1 MPEPQLQSR
10 PLVLVTGGTSFIA
23 KWVIATLLKQD
34 YRVRTT
40 VRSLSRV
47 PEIHSALS
55 VAGVKQEQISALETV
70 YADLTKDAGWTD
82 AMKDVTYVQHIAS
95 PFPSA
100 PPASEDELIIPA
112 VQGTKRVLSGARN
125 AGVKRVVLT
134 SSVAAILY
142 GDANQSKKT
151 FTEEDWTDLGP
162 SGGGNVAAYAK
173 SKTLAE
179 RAAWSLLDQECK
191 GPGAEMELVAINPVC
206 VYGPALGKE
215 DSTTLRSITEL
226 TSGNAPG
233 IPRIQWGVVDV
244 RDCAE
249 LHVLAMTHE
258 KAPGQRFICIGE
270 GMMWMSEM
278 AAILKRN
285 LGDKAKR
292 VPTFQLPDFLMRAV
306 AIFMPVARLVL
317 QDLGRDRD
325 VRGDKARNL
334 LGWKWKY
341 TNEEA
346 VVAAAES
353 LFKFDEDK

>member
-1 MPEPQLQSR
+1 MSESQSG
-10 PLVLVTGGTSFIA
+10 PLALVTGGTSFIA
-23 KWVIATLLKQD
+23 KWVIATLLKQN

-40 VRSLSRV
+40 LRSLSRV
-47 PEIHSALS
+47 PEIHSALCE
-55 VAGVKQEQISALETV
+55 AGIPQEQISALETV
-70 YADLTKDAGWTD
+70 QADLTTDAGWTD

-100 PPASEDELIIPA
+100 PPADEDELIIPA
-112 VQGTKRVLSGARN
+112 VQGTRRVLTAARK

-142 GDANQSKKT
+142 GDANKHKKA
-151 FTEEDWTDLGP
+151 FTEEEWTDL
-162 SGGGNVAAYAK
+162 SGSNGGNVAAYAK

-179 RAAWSLLDQECK
+179 RAAWEFVEKEC
-191 GPGAEMELVAINPVC
+191 ENSEIELVAICPVN

-215 DSTTLRSITEL
+215 DSTTLRSVTEL

-233 IPRIQWGVVDV
+233 IPRVQWGVVDV

-249 LHVLAMTHE
+249 LHVMAMTHS

-278 AAILKRN
+278 AAILRRN
-285 LGDKAKR
+285 LGEKAKK
-292 VPTFQLPDFLMRAV
+292 VPTFQLPDFLVRAV
-306 AIFMPVARLVL
+306 AMVMPVARLVL

-325 VRGDKARNL
+325 VRGEKARSL
-334 LGWKWKY
+334 LGWEWKY

-353 LFKFDEDK
+353 LIKFDGDIN